1 MTRQFRGHPGAVAR
15 PRFLR
20 GFTLVEMM
28 VVLVILGVILTVALP
43 GFSNLT
49 LAIRLTNY
57 ANEMVSAVYL
67 ARGEAIKRNT
77 DVRLCATADS
87 TTCATSGGWAQGW
100 IVMDPNDV
108 VIQEQPA
115 LENGFSLVETGS
127 GVHTLTFDSA
137 GYVDTAS
144 TFKLCRQT
152 PSVGHQERQI
162 AVTLSGRASVDRTN
176 LGTCP

>member
-1 MTRQFRGHPGAVAR
+1 MTTEIRGRQFAGAG
-15 PRFLR
+15 PRVIR
-20 GFTLVEMM
+20 GFTLIEMM
-28 VVLVILGVILTVALP
+28 IVLVILGVILTVALP
-43 GFSNLT
+43 GFRNLT

-57 ANEMVSAVYL
+57 ANEMVAAVYL

-87 TTCATSGGWAQGW
+87 TSCATSGGWAQGW

-115 LENGFSLVETGS
+115 LENGYSFVETGS
-127 GVHTLTFDSA
+127 GAHTLTFDSA
-137 GYVDTAS
+137 GYVSPAS

-162 AVTLSGRASVDRTN
+162 SLTLSGRASVTRTN